1 MSTSYIAIRT
11 DSIPKETKENLPHYK
26 FMVFS
31 NDDQYL
37 LITGYHKD
45 GSFSHTDEMMSYCV
59 HWSKEEEKQSI
70 LDNMFA
76 NSVVYDKGEFD
87 NLMNDEESIWY
98 KPEAE
103 L

>member
-31 NDDQYL
+31 SDNKYL

-45 GSFSHTDEMMSYCV
+45 GSFSHTDDMLLYCV
-59 HWSKEEEKQSI
+59 HWSKEEEKQNI

-76 NSVVYDKGEFD
+76 TSVIYDEEEIN
-87 NLMNDEESIWY
+87 NLINDESSIWY
-98 KPEAE
+98 VPEAE